1 MQIII
6 HDEHTGKKFMLKGNG
21 TDWEIFKQSKGKMVD
36 GKMKGK
42 GGWTSTRH
50 YCYELQYAVAKVLQ
64 WIFVDPDDTDV
75 VTVESR
81 NAVKEL
87 RKVINDRA
95 KKITMEVI
103 DD

>member
-36 GKMKGK
+36 GEIKGK
-42 GGWTSTRH
+42 GNWTSTRH

-64 WIFVDPDDTDV
+64 WIFVDPNDTDV

-81 NAVKEL
+81 NAVKDL